1 MRNRASIVFVLASLA
16 LAGCSQ
22 SLYMQGRRH
31 LQNERYDPA
40 IESFY
45 QEISANPTNHE
56 AWRELGVAYYEKGD
70 LTKSEEALKQ
80 ASNIKPDARTQLYLG
95 LVYERREL
103 YENAIDA
110 YTASLSLGSKGRTA
124 EITRDHLRRLVRKN
138 QEVEIARALEN
149 EADIDAATIP
159 DNTIAVPSFDGSHLP
174 PELAPIAL
182 GLSEFTAIDLAKV
195 RSLTVVERAKLAILL
210 DELKLGR
217 SGYVDPATA
226 PRVGRIMKSRRIVTA
241 SVLALGDEGLRL
253 DGSVVSTTDSAA
265 VIPEGV
271 EGKLEDIFALQK
283 RFVFNILDSLGIT
296 LTVDERDAIAKVP
309 TESYLAFLA
318 YCRGLDY
325 RQRGMESAARAEF
338 GKAVSLDAGFGVA
351 DTELH
356 TDIGLTS
363 DGLSFEQSFES
374 LEGVVSQGSEPT
386 TSGLD
391 SRLTNIVANGGV
403 LPGSDG
409 DEFGPTLPDAQ
420 PRTSTVIIRGD
431 LDAN

>member
-1 MRNRASIVFVLASLA
+1 MMRNKTSIVLVLVSLV

-325 RQRGMESAARAEF
+325 RQRGMENAARAEF
-338 GKAVSLDAGFGVA
+338 GKAVELDAGFGVA
-351 DTELH
+351 DAELKR
-356 TDIGLTS
+356 DAGFTS
-363 DGLSFEQSFES
+363 GGLSHEQSFES
-374 LEGVVSQGSEPT
+374 
-386 TSGLD
+386 
-391 SRLTNIVANGGV
+391 
-403 LPGSDG
+403 
-409 DEFGPTLPDAQ
+409 
-420 PRTSTVIIRGD
+420 
-431 LDAN
+431 